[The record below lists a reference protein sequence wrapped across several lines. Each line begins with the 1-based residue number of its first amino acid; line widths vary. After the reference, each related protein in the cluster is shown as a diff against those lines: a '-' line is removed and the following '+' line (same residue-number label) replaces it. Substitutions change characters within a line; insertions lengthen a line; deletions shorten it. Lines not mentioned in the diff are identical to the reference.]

1 MAVSLKAFKVFVDE
15 TTENCYAS
23 YKVNRNFIYLITKS
37 RRKLVRNM
45 AKAVRMADIA
55 QRLGISTVS
64 VSKGLAGKEGV
75 SAEMRAKIVATA
87 EEMGYQPPA
96 RTNAH
101 PGGESIGILVADRFF
116 NENAFYSN
124 LYRSVLKAAAEQDI
138 SVLMEIVLPQA
149 EKSCNMP
156 TFLVNRKVDG
166 LIFMGEISRRYLAT
180 AVQTGVPFM
189 LLDFYDDAIAADCVL
204 SDNTSGSYT
213 MTEHLISTGRRN
225 IGFVGSVLST
235 SSIMDRY
242 LGYVKAML
250 RAGLPIRDDWR
261 LEDRDDQG
269 KFMPFSLP
277 HEMPDAFVCN
287 CDAVAYNL
295 VETLKRNGYRVPQD
309 VAVTGYDDYRYS
321 TLCSP
326 QLTSYRVD
334 LDGMAKTAVAQLRR
348 KMAHKPAIAPTVIVP
363 GGFVKREST

>member
-1 MAVSLKAFKVFVDE
+1 MVVSLKVFKVFVDE
-15 TTENCYAS
+15 TTENCYAN

-101 PGGESIGILVADRFF
+101 PGGESIG
-116 NENAFYSN
+116 
-124 LYRSVLKAAAEQDI
+124 
-138 SVLMEIVLPQA
+138 
-149 EKSCNMP
+149 
-156 TFLVNRKVDG
+156 
-166 LIFMGEISRRYLAT
+166 
-180 AVQTGVPFM
+180 
-189 LLDFYDDAIAADCVL
+189 
-204 SDNTSGSYT
+204 
-213 MTEHLISTGRRN
+213 
-225 IGFVGSVLST
+225 FVGSVLST

-269 KFMPFSLP
+269 KFVPFSLP

-295 VETLKRNGYRVPQD
+295 VEILKRNGYRVPQD

-334 LDGMAKTAVAQLRR
+334 LDGMAKTVVAQLRR

-363 GGFVKREST
+363 GGFVRREST

>member
-1 MAVSLKAFKVFVDE
+1 
-15 TTENCYAS
+15 
-23 YKVNRNFIYLITKS
+23 
-37 RRKLVRNM
+37 M

-75 SAEMRAKIVATA
+75 SAEMRAKILATA

-124 LYRSVLKAAAEQDI
+124 LYRAVLKAATEQDI

-295 VETLKRNGYRVPQD
+295 VETLKRNGYRMWQ
-309 VAVTGYDDYRYS
+309 
-321 TLCSP
+321 
-326 QLTSYRVD
+326 
-334 LDGMAKTAVAQLRR
+334 
-348 KMAHKPAIAPTVIVP
+348 
-363 GGFVKREST
+363 

>member
-1 MAVSLKAFKVFVDE
+1 MVVSLKVFKVFVDE
-15 TTENCYAS
+15 TTENCYAN

-138 SVLMEIVLPQA
+138 SG
-149 EKSCNMP
+149 S
-156 TFLVNRKVDG
+156 DG
-166 LIFMGEISRRYLAT
+166 DRFCRRQKKA
-180 AVQTGVPFM
+180 
-189 LLDFYDDAIAADCVL
+189 AIC
-204 SDNTSGSYT
+204 
-213 MTEHLISTGRRN
+213 
-225 IGFVGSVLST
+225 
-235 SSIMDRY
+235 
-242 LGYVKAML
+242 
-250 RAGLPIRDDWR
+250 P
-261 LEDRDDQG
+261 
-269 KFMPFSLP
+269 PSL
-277 HEMPDAFVCN
+277 
-287 CDAVAYNL
+287 
-295 VETLKRNGYRVPQD
+295 
-309 VAVTGYDDYRYS
+309 
-321 TLCSP
+321 
-326 QLTSYRVD
+326 
-334 LDGMAKTAVAQLRR
+334 
-348 KMAHKPAIAPTVIVP
+348 
-363 GGFVKREST
+363 

>member
-1 MAVSLKAFKVFVDE
+1 
-15 TTENCYAS
+15 
-23 YKVNRNFIYLITKS
+23 
-37 RRKLVRNM
+37 M

-75 SAEMRAKIVATA
+75 SAEMRAKILATA

-124 LYRSVLKAAAEQDI
+124 LYRAVLKAATEQDI

-235 SSIMDRY
+235 SSI
-242 LGYVKAML
+242 
-250 RAGLPIRDDWR
+250 RDDWR

-269 KFMPFSLP
+269 KFVPFSLP

-295 VETLKRNGYRVPQD
+295 VEILKRNGYRVPQD

-334 LDGMAKTAVAQLRR
+334 LDGMAKTVVAQLRR

-363 GGFVKREST
+363 GGFVRREST

>member
-1 MAVSLKAFKVFVDE
+1 
-15 TTENCYAS
+15 
-23 YKVNRNFIYLITKS
+23 
-37 RRKLVRNM
+37 M

-124 LYRSVLKAAAEQDI
+124 LYRAVLKAATEQDI

-242 LGYVKAML
+242 LGYVNAML

-295 VETLKRNGYRVPQD
+295 EASQLSMRFLRKSRLVSRRASTTWASSQARNSRVILSIM
-309 VAVTGYDDYRYS
+309 YS
-321 TLCSP
+321 WAHVP
-326 QLTSYRVD
+326 
-334 LDGMAKTAVAQLRR
+334 TAVLKTSVPSLHWLKERR
-348 KMAHKPAIAPTVIVP
+348 KQTA
-363 GGFVKREST
+363 

>member
-1 MAVSLKAFKVFVDE
+1 MVVSLKVFKVFVDE
-15 TTENCYAS
+15 TTENCYAN

-166 LIFMGEISRRYLAT
+166 LIFADRRALYA
-180 AVQTGVPFM
+180 AG
-189 LLDFYDDAIAADCVL
+189 LL
-204 SDNTSGSYT
+204 
-213 MTEHLISTGRRN
+213 RRCHC
-225 IGFVGSVLST
+225 
-235 SSIMDRY
+235 RR
-242 LGYVKAML
+242 L
-250 RAGLPIRDDWR
+250 RAQRQHQRQLHDDRAPYLHRAAEHRLCWQRAVHQFHHGPVSGLRK
-261 LEDRDDQG
+261 G
-269 KFMPFSLP
+269 
-277 HEMPDAFVCN
+277 DAPC
-287 CDAVAYNL
+287 
-295 VETLKRNGYRVPQD
+295 R
-309 VAVTGYDDYRYS
+309 S
-321 TLCSP
+321 
-326 QLTSYRVD
+326 
-334 LDGMAKTAVAQLRR
+334 
-348 KMAHKPAIAPTVIVP
+348 AHP
-363 GGFVKREST
+363 G

>member
-1 MAVSLKAFKVFVDE
+1 
-15 TTENCYAS
+15 
-23 YKVNRNFIYLITKS
+23 
-37 RRKLVRNM
+37 M

-75 SAEMRAKIVATA
+75 SAEMRAKIVAAA

-96 RTNAH
+96 RAQART
-101 PGGESIGILVADRFF
+101 GGESIGILVADRFF
-116 NENAFYSN
+116 NENAVYSN
-124 LYRSVLKAAAEQDI
+124 LYRAVLKCAAEQDL

-156 TFLVNRKVDG
+156 SFLVNRKVDG

-242 LGYVKAML
+242 LGYVKALL
-250 RAGLPIRDDWR
+250 RAGLPIRDEWR

-269 KFMPFSLP
+269 EFVPFTLP

-287 CDAVAYNL
+287 CDEVAYNL

-321 TLCSP
+321 TICNP

-334 LDGMAKTAVAQLRR
+334 LDSMAKTVVAQLRR

-363 GGFVKREST
+363 GGFVRREST

>member
-189 LLDFYDDAIAADCVL
+189 LLDFYDDGLSAGCGVRDKIGRAACRGRGEIL
-204 SDNTSGSYT
+204 GGGGSFKKKKT
-213 MTEHLISTGRRN
+213 RG
-225 IGFVGSVLST
+225 
-235 SSIMDRY
+235 
-242 LGYVKAML
+242 L
-250 RAGLPIRDDWR
+250 R
-261 LEDRDDQG
+261 
-269 KFMPFSLP
+269 
-277 HEMPDAFVCN
+277 
-287 CDAVAYNL
+287 
-295 VETLKRNGYRVPQD
+295 
-309 VAVTGYDDYRYS
+309 
-321 TLCSP
+321 
-326 QLTSYRVD
+326 
-334 LDGMAKTAVAQLRR
+334 
-348 KMAHKPAIAPTVIVP
+348 TV
-363 GGFVKREST
+363 

>member
-75 SAEMRAKIVATA
+75 SAEMRAKILATA

-124 LYRSVLKAAAEQDI
+124 LYRSVLKAAAEQNI
-138 SVLMEIVLPQA
+138 SVLM
-149 EKSCNMP
+149 
-156 TFLVNRKVDG
+156 
-166 LIFMGEISRRYLAT
+166 
-180 AVQTGVPFM
+180 
-189 LLDFYDDAIAADCVL
+189 
-204 SDNTSGSYT
+204 
-213 MTEHLISTGRRN
+213 
-225 IGFVGSVLST
+225 
-235 SSIMDRY
+235 
-242 LGYVKAML
+242 
-250 RAGLPIRDDWR
+250 
-261 LEDRDDQG
+261 
-269 KFMPFSLP
+269 
-277 HEMPDAFVCN
+277 
-287 CDAVAYNL
+287 
-295 VETLKRNGYRVPQD
+295 
-309 VAVTGYDDYRYS
+309 
-321 TLCSP
+321 
-326 QLTSYRVD
+326 
-334 LDGMAKTAVAQLRR
+334 
-348 KMAHKPAIAPTVIVP
+348 
-363 GGFVKREST
+363 